1 MFISIPER
9 PAGRSC
15 TNKRVKDQ
23 YFRVIFYNASFFQ
36 NLMDSRTL
44 WIPKPYG
51 WVSKPYGLKKPYG
64 FQNLM
69 TPIFLLPGKTDLS
82 KYFLNMFGQPQDQQG
97 LSLVQDSVKTNIH
110 IH

>member
-1 MFISIPER
+1 MDL
-9 PAGRSC
+9 
-15 TNKRVKDQ
+15 K
-23 YFRVIFYNASFFQ
+23 
-36 NLMDSRTL
+36 NLMD
-44 WIPKPYG
+44 
-51 WVSKPYGLKKPYG
+51 LKNFMDLKSLMD

-82 KYFLNMFGQPQDQQG
+82 KYFLNMFGQPQDQKG